1 MAKLVD
7 AVKGLVGFWGSREN
21 PVVDPNVIASAT
33 AITVTYPISRI
44 SGAVAINQ
52 IIAPP
57 GLLGGLIILLPIAG
71 AAYTLAVAVAPG
83 NIGLAAA
90 AATPLR
96 AQLLV
101 HDPVTAKWYPFAA

>member
-7 AVKGLVGFWGSREN
+7 AVKGLVGYWGSREN
-21 PVVDPNVIASAT
+21 PVVDPNTIASAT
-33 AITVTYPISRI
+33 SITVTYPISRI
-44 SGAVAINQ
+44 SGAVAINT
-52 IIAPP
+52 IVVPP
-57 GLLGGLIILLPIAG
+57 GMLGGIIVLLPIAG
-71 AAYTLAVAVAPG
+71 AAYTLGVTG

-101 HDPVTAKWYPFAA
+101 HDPVTNKWYPFAA